1 MASFWPSVIESTSRG
16 ERSYDL
22 ASRLLKERIVFV
34 NGEVNDHMSEL
45 VVAQLMFLEAENP
58 DQDIHLY
65 INSPGGSVS
74 SGLAMIDIMNF
85 VKPDVCTYA
94 LGLAASMGSM
104 LLSSGAPGKR
114 FALPNTRIMLHQP
127 SSGTRGMVSDIEISY
142 RESQYLKD
150 RLTDMLV
157 ENSQGRVTR
166 ETMVQL
172 LDRDTYL
179 SPQAAIDIGV
189 MDTIITKRPV

>member
-22 ASRLLKERIVFV
+22 ASRLLKERIVFI

-45 VVAQLMFLEAENP
+45 VVAQLLFLEAENP
-58 DQDIHLY
+58 DQDINLY

-85 VKPDVCTYA
+85 IKPDVATYA

-104 LLSSGAPGKR
+104 LLSAGTPGKR

-127 SSGTRGMVSDIEISY
+127 SSGARGMVSDIEISY

-157 ENSQGRVTR
+157 ENSQGKVTR
-166 ETMVQL
+166 KKMVQL

-179 SPQAAIDIGV
+179 GPQEAIDIGV
-189 MDTIITKRPV
+189 MDHIITRRPV